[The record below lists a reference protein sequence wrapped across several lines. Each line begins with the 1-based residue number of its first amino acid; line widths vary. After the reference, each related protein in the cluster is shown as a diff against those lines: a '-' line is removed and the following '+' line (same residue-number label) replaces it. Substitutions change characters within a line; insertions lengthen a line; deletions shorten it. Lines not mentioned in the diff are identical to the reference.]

1 MMHVIGSRIDEI
13 RTLCRSHKVISIAVF
28 GSAARDMMNEESD
41 VDVLVEFSPDLKLLD
56 YADNYFSFRENLEEI
71 LGRKVDI
78 LNKRSLKNPIL
89 KQEIERSK
97 IDLYAA

>member
-1 MMHVIGSRIDEI
+1 
-13 RTLCRSHKVISIAVF
+13 
-28 GSAARDMMNEESD
+28 MNEESD